1 MYKLFRFYKCYL
13 NQVYTKVVK
22 QNDLRAK
29 KVTFVTKDE
38 VGKLEIESTPTTEP
52 ILNYWV
58 NTTLK
63 QLVNQIDPTVGVSKS
78 AFQFTFFLK

>member
-1 MYKLFRFYKCYL
+1 MFFLKCYL

-22 QNDLRAK
+22 LNYLRAK

-38 VGKLEIESTPTTEP
+38 VGKLEIGSTPTTEP

-58 NTTLK
+58 NTTLNK
-63 QLVNQIDPTVGVSKS
+63 LVNQIDPTVGVSQS
-78 AFQFTFFLK
+78 AFQFTFF